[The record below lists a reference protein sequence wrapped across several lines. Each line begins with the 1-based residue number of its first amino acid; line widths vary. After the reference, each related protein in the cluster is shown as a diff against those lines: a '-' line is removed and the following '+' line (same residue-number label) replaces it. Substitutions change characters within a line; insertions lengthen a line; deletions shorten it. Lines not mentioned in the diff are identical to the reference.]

1 MARKLNVPSI
11 VGLDLGNMSF
21 GVQVFLQAVQDALNT
36 IDNNVVYKDSV
47 SLAIPP
53 TTIRAAS
60 AQGQSFSVNG
70 TNLASGDDYV
80 VLVQNFKTLL
90 ADHNSLREQV
100 NTLTQQLRG
109 Q

>member
-11 VGLDLGNMSF
+11 VGLDLGNTPF
-21 GVQVFLQAVQDALNT
+21 GMQVFLQAVQDALNT
-36 IDNNVVYKDSV
+36 VDNNAVYKDSV
-47 SLAIPP
+47 SLVIPP
-53 TTIRAAS
+53 TAIRAAS
-60 AQGQSFSVNG
+60 AQGQSFSING